1 VRILRTLLQPLLEIP
16 TMASSIDSEFR
27 IDVMRPTRD
36 RVRSMAQEGRTLDE
50 ITSWLADL
58 PLTDLEYDV
67 AYILAGHEAK
77 RQSPA
82 VEQYRQSLEA
92 GIGA

>member
-1 VRILRTLLQPLLEIP
+1 MP
-16 TMASSIDSEFR
+16 SSIDGKFR

-36 RVRSMAQEGRTLDE
+36 RIRSMAQEGRTLDE
-50 ITSWLADL
+50 ISSWLADV

-67 AYILAGHEAK
+67 AYILAGHEIK

-82 VEQYRQSLEA
+82 VELYRQSLEA
-92 GIGA
+92 GIGG